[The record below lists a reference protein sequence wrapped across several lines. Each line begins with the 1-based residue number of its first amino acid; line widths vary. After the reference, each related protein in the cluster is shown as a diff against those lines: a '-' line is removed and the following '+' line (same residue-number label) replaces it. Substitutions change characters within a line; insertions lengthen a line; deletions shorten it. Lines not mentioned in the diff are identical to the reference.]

1 MSSTASIQQVL
12 ARPENTC
19 LVRDLLADP
28 AIGTR
33 NALAREVCQRLALRD
48 PRGALQISTAAKALR
63 DLEAQGLWKLPPPTQ
78 PIAKRWTPQRLAQR
92 VPPPKAVPPRVEAV
106 EGLHLLEA
114 TTDEHLQLWNEL
126 ILREHPLHQCR
137 LVGRQL
143 RYLVGSDHG
152 WLGAIG
158 FGSASLYLE
167 DRDTWIGWSQ
177 AQRMEHRPRVLNMNR
192 FLIRPR
198 VHCENLASRVLA
210 LCAQQVARDFERRYG
225 LEPWL
230 LESFVDGSQYD
241 GACYKAA
248 NWVCVGQTKG
258 RGRNGRAVGIQSI
271 KDIYLYPLVED
282 VPRRMG
288 VEPVPI
294 EPLDA
299 SSGLDAQSW
308 AQQEFGTCPLGDPRR
323 TERLVKIVSDQ
334 AAQPGASYSQA
345 SGGDRHELKA
355 YYRFLNS
362 KREDLSSAVLLQAHR
377 DQTIRRMQGEAAV
390 LIVQD
395 TMELNYSTR
404 KACDGLGVVGTNQT
418 GTESR
423 GLDLHTCLAVGAE
436 SGLPLGVVRFQ
447 GYAPESAKG
456 KDPHRPI
463 EEKESYRWLQGYE
476 EAARIAALIADTQ
489 IVCVTD
495 REGDIFEM
503 FDLRRRRA
511 GRKAD
516 ILVRANYD
524 RCLAGSDLKLF
535 AELAAEP
542 LAQTVSISVPRQ
554 RQHPSKASVPG
565 RPGLAKRQA
574 TVEIRFKEVLLAAPQ
589 SPQTRHLEPL
599 KIWAIH
605 LKEKAA
611 PKGATPLHWLLL
623 TTLPVCSVKQ
633 ALKLIRW
640 YRRRWRIEEWH
651 RVMKSG
657 CKILEHQN
665 HSAEVLLRTIALDA
679 VIAWRIMLLTLL
691 SREVP
696 GLPAENLFDPGECEV
711 LGLLSKKK
719 A

>member
-1 MSSTASIQQVL
+1 MSSTSSVQQVL
-12 ARPENTC
+12 AQPENAN

-28 AIGTR
+28 AIRTR
-33 NALAREVCQRLALRD
+33 NALAKAVCQQLALRD
-48 PRGALQISTAAKALR
+48 PRGVLQISTAAKALR
-63 DLEAQGLWKLPPPTQ
+63 DLEAQGVWKLPLPTQ
-78 PIAKRWTPQRLAQR
+78 RISKQWLPQRLPQR
-92 VPPPKAVPPRVEAV
+92 VPPPTAVPPRVEAV
-106 EGLHLLEA
+106 RGLHLLEA
-114 TTDEHLQLWNEL
+114 TTDEHLKLWNEL
-126 ILREHPLHQCR
+126 MLREHPLRECR

-158 FGSASLYLE
+158 FGSAALYLE
-167 DRDTWIGWSQ
+167 DRDHWIGWSD

-192 FLIRPR
+192 FLIRPG

-210 LCAQQVARDFERRYG
+210 LCAQQVARDFGRRYG

-258 RGRNGRAVGIQSI
+258 RGRNGKAAGIKSI
-271 KDIYLYPLVED
+271 KDIYLYPLVEN
-282 VPRRMG
+282 VPQRMG
-288 VEPVPI
+288 VEPATI
-294 EPLDA
+294 EPLEA
-299 SSGLDAQSW
+299 SSGLDTQSW
-308 AQQEFGTCPLGDPRR
+308 AQQEFGACPLGDPRR

-334 AAQPGASYSQA
+334 AARPGASYSQA

-362 KREDLSSAVLLQAHR
+362 EREDLNSAVLLQAHR
-377 DQTIRRMQGEAAV
+377 DQTIRRMKQEAAV
-390 LIVQD
+390 LVVQD

-404 KACDGLGVVGTNQT
+404 KACAGLGVVGTNQT
-418 GTESR
+418 GAESR

-476 EAARIAALIADTQ
+476 EAARIAALIPDTQ
-489 IVCVTD
+489 IICVTD

-516 ILVRANYD
+516 LLVRANFD
-524 RCLAGSDLKLF
+524 RCLEGSDRKLF

-542 LAQTVSISVPRQ
+542 LAQKVSISVPRQ
-554 RQHPSKASVPG
+554 RQHPSKASTPG

-589 SPQTRHLEPL
+589 NPQTRQLEPI

-605 LKEKAA
+605 LEEKN
-611 PKGATPLHWLLL
+611 PPQGATPLQWLLL
-623 TTLPVCSVKQ
+623 TTLPVSSVKQ
-633 ALKLIRW
+633 ALKFIRW

-665 HSAEVLLRTIALDA
+665 HSAEVLWRTIALDA

-691 SREVP
+691 GREVP
-696 GLPAENLFDPGECEV
+696 GLPAEILFDPAECEV
-711 LGLLSKKK
+711 LELLSKKK
-719 A
+719 S